1 MGHRSAIAT
10 AAVGEDA
17 PLRRL
22 AGLARA
28 AAESLA
34 PADALS
40 IRGISH
46 SENTI
51 YLLTDEARGRRLVLR
66 VHRPGYHSRAAIRA
80 ELAWMR
86 ALREDAGVRTP
97 AALPWADGDLV
108 NHVASAAVPEGRCC
122 VLFEFLNGEAPAE
135 DDLMASFPDLG
146 ALTARMHRHSRAWR
160 PPVGFERFS
169 WTLETTVG
177 ETPHWGPWQDGP
189 NLDDARRALLRRLVA
204 TIRARLERFGVERDR
219 FGLVHADLRL
229 ANLLIHDGETRVI
242 DFDDSGFTW
251 YLYDLATA
259 LSFIED
265 RPDVPALIAAWLE
278 GYRRMA
284 PLSPEEEA
292 EIPTFLML
300 RRMVVLAWMGSH
312 RETDLA
318 KSLGD
323 AYTDGTAALA
333 ESYLTRFG

>member
-1 MGHRSAIAT
+1 MAT
-10 AAVGEDA
+10 ATAPSGEDA

-22 AGLARA
+22 AGIARA
-28 AAESLA
+28 AAECLT
-34 PADALS
+34 PAGMIA
-40 IRGISH
+40 IREIGH

-51 YLLTDEARGRRLVLR
+51 YRLTDETSGRRLVLR
-66 VHRPGYHSRAAIRA
+66 VHRPGYQSRAAIRA

-86 ALREDAGVRTP
+86 ALREEAGVRTP
-97 AALPWADGDLV
+97 VALPWADGDLV
-108 NHVASAAVPEGRCC
+108 NHVTSAAGPEGRSC
-122 VLFEFLNGEAPAE
+122 VLFEFLEGEAPAE

-146 ALTARMHRHSRAWR
+146 TVTARMHRHSRVWR
-160 PPVGFERFS
+160 PPAGFTRFS

-177 ETPHWGPWQDGP
+177 ANPHWGRWQDGP

-204 TIRARLERFGVERDR
+204 TIRARLDRFGMARER

-229 ANLLIHDGETRVI
+229 ANL
-242 DFDDSGFTW
+242 
-251 YLYDLATA
+251 
-259 LSFIED
+259 
-265 RPDVPALIAAWLE
+265 P
-278 GYRRMA
+278 RRD
-284 PLSPEEEA
+284 EA

-300 RRMVVLAWMGSH
+300 RRLQILAWMGSH

-333 ESYLTRFG
+333 ETYLARFG